1 MQEQGY
7 TFYLAD
13 DRNGNK
19 ALFAVKGHFTCDM
32 EKIENS
38 AILDDPRFFAIYS
51 ETINGIKEILDHAT
65 VALPTKKERKN
76 DNENPNTNQRGT
88 AAN

>member
-7 TFYLAD
+7 TFYLTD

-19 ALFAVKGHFTCDM
+19 ALVAVKGHFTSDM
-32 EKIENS
+32 TNGIMS
-38 AILDDPRFFAIYS
+38 DPRFFANYS

-88 AAN
+88 TAD

>member
-19 ALFAVKGHFTCDM
+19 ALVAVKGHFTSDM
-32 EKIENS
+32 TNS
-38 AILDDPRFFAIYS
+38 ILTDPRFYS
-51 ETINGIKEILDHAT
+51 HYRETINGIKDVLNHAT
-65 VALPTKKERKN
+65 VALPTKEERKN
-76 DNENPNTNQRGT
+76 DNENSNANQRGT
-88 AAN
+88 TAD

>member
-7 TFYLAD
+7 TFYVAD

-19 ALFAVKGHFTCDM
+19 ALVAVKGHFTSDM
-32 EKIENS
+32 TNGIMS
-38 AILDDPRFFAIYS
+38 DPRFFANYS

-65 VALPTKKERKN
+65 VALPTKEERKN
-76 DNENPNTNQRGT
+76 ENSNTNQRGT
-88 AAN
+88 TAD

>member
-19 ALFAVKGHFTCDM
+19 ALVAVKGHFTSNM
-32 EKIENS
+32 TNS
-38 AILDDPRFFAIYS
+38 ILTDPRFFANYS
-51 ETINGIKEILDHAT
+51 ETINGIKKILDHAT
-65 VALPTKKERKN
+65 VALPTKEERKN
-76 DNENPNTNQRGT
+76 ENSNTNQRGAT
-88 AAN
+88 AD

>member
-19 ALFAVKGHFTCDM
+19 ALVAVKGHFTSDM
-32 EKIENS
+32 TNS
-38 AILDDPRFFAIYS
+38 ILSDPRFFTNYS

>member
-7 TFYLAD
+7 TFYVAD

-19 ALFAVKGHFTCDM
+19 ALVAVKEHFTSDM
-32 EKIENS
+32 TNS
-38 AILDDPRFFAIYS
+38 ILTDPRFFASYS

-65 VALPTKKERKN
+65 VALPTKEERKN
-76 DNENPNTNQRGT
+76 ENSNTNQRGT
-88 AAN
+88 TAD

>member
-7 TFYLAD
+7 IFYVAD

-19 ALFAVKGHFTCDM
+19 ALVAVKGHFTSDM
-32 EKIENS
+32 TNGIMS
-38 AILDDPRFFAIYS
+38 DPRFFANYS

-88 AAN
+88 TAD

>member
-7 TFYLAD
+7 TFYVTD

-19 ALFAVKGHFTCDM
+19 ALVAVKGHFTSAM
-32 EKIENS
+32 TKIENNG
-38 AILDDPRFFAIYS
+38 ILNDPRFFANYS
-51 ETINGIKEILDHAT
+51 KTINGIKEILDHAT

>member
-7 TFYLAD
+7 TFYVAD

-19 ALFAVKGHFTCDM
+19 ALVAVKGHFTSDM
-32 EKIENS
+32 TNGIMS
-38 AILDDPRFFAIYS
+38 DPRFFTNYS

-65 VALPTKKERKN
+65 VALPTKEERKN
-76 DNENPNTNQRGT
+76 DNENPDTNQRGT
-88 AAN
+88 AAD

>member
-13 DRNGNK
+13 DRNGDK
-19 ALFAVKGHFTCDM
+19 ALFAVKGHFTIDM
-32 EKIENS
+32 TNS
-38 AILDDPRFFAIYS
+38 ILTDPRFFASYS

-65 VALPTKKERKN
+65 VALPTKEERKN
-76 DNENPNTNQRGT
+76 DNENSNANQRGT
-88 AAN
+88 TAN

>member
-7 TFYLAD
+7 TFYVAD

-19 ALFAVKGHFTCDM
+19 ALVAVKGHFTSDM
-32 EKIENS
+32 TNS
-38 AILDDPRFFAIYS
+38 ILSDPRFFTNYS

>member
-19 ALFAVKGHFTCDM
+19 ALVAVKGHFTSDM
-32 EKIENS
+32 TNS
-38 AILDDPRFFAIYS
+38 ILTDPRFFANYS
-51 ETINGIKEILDHAT
+51 ETINGIKEIIDHAT
-65 VALPTKKERKN
+65 VALSTKEERKN
-76 DNENPNTNQRGT
+76 ENSNTNQRGT
-88 AAN
+88 TAD

>member
-7 TFYLAD
+7 TFYVAD

-19 ALFAVKGHFTCDM
+19 ALVAVKGHFTSDM
-32 EKIENS
+32 TNGIMS
-38 AILDDPRFFAIYS
+38 DPRFFTNYS

-88 AAN
+88 AAD

>member
-19 ALFAVKGHFTCDM
+19 ALFAVKGHFTIDM
-32 EKIENS
+32 EKIENNG
-38 AILDDPRFFAIYS
+38 ILTDPRFFANYS
-51 ETINGIKEILDHAT
+51 ETINGIKEIIDHAT
-65 VALPTKKERKN
+65 VALPTKEERKN
-76 DNENPNTNQRGT
+76 DNENSNANQRGT
-88 AAN
+88 TAD

>member
-1 MQEQGY
+1 MQVQGY

-19 ALFAVKGHFTCDM
+19 ALVAVKGHPTSNM
-32 EKIENS
+32 TNS
-38 AILDDPRFFAIYS
+38 ILTDPRFFANYS

-65 VALPTKKERKN
+65 VALPTKEERKN

-88 AAN
+88 TAD

>member
-19 ALFAVKGHFTCDM
+19 ALVAVKGHFTDAM
-32 EKIENS
+32 KDLNNNG
-38 AILDDPRFFAIYS
+38 LLNDPRFYS
-51 ETINGIKEILDHAT
+51 HYRETINGIKDVLNHAT
-65 VALPTKKERKN
+65 VALPTKEERKN
-76 DNENPNTNQRGT
+76 DNENSNANQRGT
-88 AAN
+88 TAD

>member
-19 ALFAVKGHFTCDM
+19 ALVAVKGHFTGDM
-32 EKIENS
+32 TNGIMS
-38 AILDDPRFFAIYS
+38 DPRFFTNYS

-76 DNENPNTNQRGT
+76 DNENSNTNQRRT
-88 AAN
+88 AAD

>member
-7 TFYLAD
+7 TFYVTD

-19 ALFAVKGHFTCDM
+19 ALVAVKGHFTSDM
-32 EKIENS
+32 TNG
-38 AILDDPRFFAIYS
+38 ILSDPRFFTNYS

-88 AAN
+88 TAD

>member
-19 ALFAVKGHFTCDM
+19 ALVAVKGHFTRDM
-32 EKIENS
+32 ENG
-38 AILDDPRFFAIYS
+38 ILNDPRFFANCS

-65 VALPTKKERKN
+65 VVLPTKEERKN
-76 DNENPNTNQRGT
+76 GNENSNTNQRGT
-88 AAN
+88 AAD

>member
-7 TFYLAD
+7 TFYVAD

-19 ALFAVKGHFTCDM
+19 ALVAVKGHFTSDM
-32 EKIENS
+32 TNG
-38 AILDDPRFFAIYS
+38 ILSDPRFFTNYS

-88 AAN
+88 TAD